1 MTDAI
6 ADASS
11 ILEPEG
17 RNVGL
22 DLVLRHGDRNV
33 DVTAGGLGVGAH
45 RVSGV
50 GEHLGVF
57 RDGGSLA
64 GFSGFCLRRLQ

>member
-22 DLVLRHGDRNV
+22 DLVLRHGERNV
-33 DVTAGGLGVGAH
+33 DVTAGGLGVGGTSRERRRRA
-45 RVSGV
+45 
-50 GEHLGVF
+50 LGRF
-57 RDGGSLA
+57 P
-64 GFSGFCLRRLQ
+64 